1 MSGDCGTSKGNN
13 KTHLDELLCKP
24 FVKIKAEDLYK
35 NWYEIS
41 KHLGRKAKFD
51 DEISPCSDHGDSKVK
66 RLKLPKVNEKISIT
80 NLEFVW
86 LQGYVADIT
95 KDFDTFEI
103 SDNSCHKIPS
113 HHSGSTSTVF
123 IVNCTKT
130 PGGITSWSKGNYCQ
144 VLGQVLG
151 MDKAHGNL
159 RVSGI
164 KVANLSNL
172 ANLEVLKGMWSN
184 EVAEAHQIDNLKIL

>member
-13 KTHLDELLCKP
+13 KTHFDELLCKS

-41 KHLGRKAKFD
+41 KRLGRKAKFD

-66 RLKLPKVNEKISIT
+66 RLKLSKVNEKISIT

>member
-1 MSGDCGTSKGNN
+1 MSGDCGTSKGKN
-13 KTHLDELLCKP
+13 KTHFDELLCKS

-41 KHLGRKAKFD
+41 KRLERQAKFD
-51 DEISPCSDHGDSKVK
+51 NEISPCSDHGDSKVK
-66 RLKLPKVNEKISIT
+66 RLKLSKVDEKVSIT

-103 SDNSCHKIPS
+103 SDNSCYKIPS
-113 HHSGSTSTVF
+113 HHSVSTSTVF

-144 VLGQVLG
+144 GKPKIDYFIHTLSIYSNVLTV
-151 MDKAHGNL
+151 N
-159 RVSGI
+159 
-164 KVANLSNL
+164 
-172 ANLEVLKGMWSN
+172 
-184 EVAEAHQIDNLKIL
+184 

>member
-1 MSGDCGTSKGNN
+1 MSGDRGTSKGNI
-13 KTHLDELLCKP
+13 KTHLDELLCKS

-41 KHLGRKAKFD
+41 KRLGRKAKFD

-66 RLKLPKVNEKISIT
+66 HLKLSKINEKISIT

-103 SDNSCHKIPS
+103 SDNSCHKISS

-123 IVNCTKT
+123 IVNCTNT

-144 VLGQVLG
+144 GKPKIDYFIHTLT
-151 MDKAHGNL
+151 K
-159 RVSGI
+159 
-164 KVANLSNL
+164 LS
-172 ANLEVLKGMWSN
+172 SYS
-184 EVAEAHQIDNLKIL
+184 IRYCI

>member
-1 MSGDCGTSKGNN
+1 MSGDRGTSKGNI
-13 KTHLDELLCKP
+13 KTHLDELLCKS

-41 KHLGRKAKFD
+41 KRLGRKAKFD

-66 RLKLPKVNEKISIT
+66 HLKLSKINEKISIT

-103 SDNSCHKIPS
+103 SDNSCHKISS

-123 IVNCTKT
+123 IVNCTNT

-151 MDKAHGNL
+151 IDKAHGHL

-184 EVAEAHQIDNLKIL
+184 EVAEAHQIDNMKIL